1 MAFYE
6 YKWNKN
12 MKFMDTVY
20 NYKSYKP
27 NHCDPDLYTSI
38 IGFYYNE
45 DGVLFKLFHGF
56 NKKCPNCKNDIFESS
71 CYSCCHKDNCGKV
84 NYGIFHITNM
94 MLILKFNYCSDCVSY
109 DTLNS
114 SISTD
119 IPSKLFHHI
128 CNNCQWEFY
137 TLRNY

>member
-1 MAFYE
+1 MAFHE

-12 MKFMDTVY
+12 TKFMDTVY
-20 NYKSYKP
+20 KYNSYKP
-27 NHCDPDLYTSI
+27 NHCDPDFYTSI
-38 IGFYYNE
+38 IGFYTNE
-45 DGVLFKLFHGF
+45 DDVIFKLLRGF

-84 NYGIFHITNM
+84 NYGIFHIDNM
-94 MLILKFNYCSDCVSY
+94 MLILKFNYFSDCVSY

-114 SISTD
+114 SISAD

>member
-1 MAFYE
+1 MAFHE

-12 MKFMDTVY
+12 TKFMDTVY
-20 NYKSYKP
+20 KYNSYKP

-38 IGFYYNE
+38 IGFYNNE
-45 DGVLFKLFHGF
+45 DDVIFELLRGF

-71 CYSCCHKDNCGKV
+71 CYSCCHKYNCGKV
-84 NYGIFHITNM
+84 NYGIFHIDNM
-94 MLILKFNYCSDCVSY
+94 MLILKFNYFSDCVSY

-114 SISTD
+114 SISANS
-119 IPSKLFHHI
+119 PSKLFHHI